1 MIQRR
6 AFLRALLVAPAA
18 ALATAAPAIAQ
29 GQAPEGMAKGSG
41 LKIHDENER
50 RFFGDLLCMCG
61 GCQRESLSECICG
74 SADQYRDEVRAMMA
88 EGLTQEQIKDEWRR
102 RYGPQA
108 LAVPPNKGAS
118 RLLYVAPLLAIATMA
133 GIVVMVLRRFR
144 ARDRE
149 KIAAAGPP
157 VAGKGR
163 DEYDD
168 KLDEELKQL
177 DDE

>member
-1 MIQRR
+1 MML
-6 AFLRALLVAPAA
+6 AAPAA
-18 ALATAAPAIAQ
+18 ALIAWHLPALAQ
-29 GQAPEGMAKGSG
+29 SPPDGMAKGSG
-41 LKIHDENER
+41 LKIHDETER
-50 RFFGDLLCMCG
+50 RFFADLLCMCG

-74 SADQYRDEVRAMMA
+74 NADQYRDEVRGMMA
-88 EGLTQEQIKDEWRR
+88 EGLTQEQIKDQWRR

-108 LAVPPNKGAS
+108 LAVPPNKGGS
-118 RLLYVAPLLAIATMA
+118 QLLYVAPLLLIAAMA
-133 GIVVMVLRRFR
+133 GVVVMTLKGFRR
-144 ARDRE
+144 RDRE